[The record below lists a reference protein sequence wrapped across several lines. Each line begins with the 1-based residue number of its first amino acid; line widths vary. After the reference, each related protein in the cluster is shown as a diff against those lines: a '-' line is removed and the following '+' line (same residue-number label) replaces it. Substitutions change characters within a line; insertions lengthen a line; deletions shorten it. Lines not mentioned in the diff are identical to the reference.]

1 MKDDILRLSEISV
14 ANERLILGLMSGT
27 SLDGL
32 DIALCRV
39 QGHGISTKLTLLA
52 FETTSYHTDFK
63 LAVKS
68 IFAKQTIS
76 HAQLCWLNACI
87 ARTHADM
94 IMSFLSTHSVQPEQ
108 VDLIAS
114 HGQTVFH
121 YPHSLRPSLHTVA
134 SESATPF
141 NQADLDNINSTLQL
155 GDGDHIASLT
165 GIITISDFR
174 QKHIAHGGEG
184 APLAAYGDYLL
195 FANDNEPRCL
205 INIGGIANLTYLPT
219 AAKFSQLICSDVGPG
234 NTIMDALVS
243 DDSSLDGHFD
253 IDGKLAAS
261 GKVNADLLSLML
273 TEVFLQLP
281 LPKTTGPELF
291 NLSWFNSLLSK
302 LGLGHATTITTE
314 DKLATLCEYSA
325 ICITQQI
332 LRFPLNTSVYVSGGG
347 FHNTHLCARISSLL
361 DRPLYS
367 TQQLGVNPDAKEAIL
382 FALLANECVAG
393 DQTTFASNNDLPSQ
407 NNINTSMGKVCLP
420 S

>member
-1 MKDDILRLSEISV
+1 MHPHIKKLFSI
-14 ANERLILGLMSGT
+14 AQKPERLIVGLMSGT

-32 DIALCRV
+32 DVALC
-39 QGHGISTKLTLLA
+39 KLSGWGKQTQCTVLNFITMDYDDEYRA
-52 FETTSYHTDFK
+52 Q
-63 LAVKS
+63 VKA
-68 IFAKQTIS
+68 IFAKSEGSIEHLCLLNPWIGKH
-76 HAQLCWLNACI
+76 HAKLVNKALG
-87 ARTHADM
+87 RFGVSAD
-94 IMSFLSTHSVQPEQ
+94 Q
-108 VDLIAS
+108 VDIIAS
-114 HGQTVFH
+114 HGQTIYHCPQSQHGLSHF
-121 YPHSLRPSLHTVA
+121 PNA
-134 SESATPF
+134 
-141 NQADLDNINSTLQL
+141 TLQL

-361 DRPLYS
+361 DRPIYS

-382 FALLANECVAG
+382 FALLANECIAG
-393 DQTTFASNNDLPSQ
+393 DKATFASYNDLPSQ
-407 NNINTSMGKVCLP
+407 HNINISMGKVCLP